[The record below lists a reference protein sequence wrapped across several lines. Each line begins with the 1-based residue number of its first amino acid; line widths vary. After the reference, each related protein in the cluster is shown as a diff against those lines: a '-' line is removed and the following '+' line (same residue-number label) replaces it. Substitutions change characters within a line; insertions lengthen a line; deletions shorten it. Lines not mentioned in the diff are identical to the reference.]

1 MRALVLITAAAAGL
15 AACAPTG
22 GGGDPMM
29 SRTSASQCLDTALA
43 TDFRQG
49 GDRTIYVT
57 DRRGPTYEL
66 RSFGNCNGLDFA
78 LSIGL
83 RGDMGP
89 GDRLCVGDRGHLA
102 LQDTRTQVCRVQIVR
117 QLTPDEAA
125 RLPR

>member
-1 MRALVLITAAAAGL
+1 MRAFVLTLAGAASL

-22 GGGDPMM
+22 GSDAMM
-29 SRTSASQCLDTALA
+29 APSSSRQCLDTELA
-43 TDFRQG
+43 SDFRQG

-83 RGDMGP
+83 RADTGP

-102 LQDTRTQVCRVQIVR
+102 LRDTRTEICRVEVVR
-117 QLTPDEAA
+117 QLTPEEAA
-125 RLPR
+125 NLPR

>member
-1 MRALVLITAAAAGL
+1 MRALVLVLAGAAGL

-22 GGGDPMM
+22 SDPMM
-29 SRTSASQCLDTALA
+29 SRTSASQCLDTELA

-49 GDRTIYVT
+49 GDRTIYVS

-66 RSFGNCNGLDFA
+66 RSFGNCNSLDFA

-89 GDRLCVGDRGHLA
+89 GDRLCVGDRGYLA
-102 LQDTRTQVCRVQIVR
+102 LQDTRTEVCRIQVVR

>member
-1 MRALVLITAAAAGL
+1 MRALVLTLAGAASL
-15 AACAPTG
+15 AACAPSG
-22 GGGDPMM
+22 SDPMM
-29 SRTSASQCLDTALA
+29 PRTSASQCLDTELA

-66 RSFGNCNGLDFA
+66 RSFGNCNSLDFA

-89 GDRLCVGDRGHLA
+89 GDRLCVGDRGHLV
-102 LQDTRTQVCRVQIVR
+102 LQDTRTQTCRVEVVR
-117 QLTPDEAA
+117 RLSPDEVAA
-125 RLPR
+125 LPR

>member
-1 MRALVLITAAAAGL
+1 MRALVLMMTAAAAGL

-22 GGGDPMM
+22 GGDDPMM

-66 RSFGNCNGLDFA
+66 R
-78 LSIGL
+78 
-83 RGDMGP
+83 
-89 GDRLCVGDRGHLA
+89 
-102 LQDTRTQVCRVQIVR
+102 
-117 QLTPDEAA
+117 
-125 RLPR
+125 

>member
-1 MRALVLITAAAAGL
+1 MRALVLTLAGAASL
-15 AACAPTG
+15 AACAPTDG
-22 GGGDPMM
+22 ADPAM
-29 SRTSASQCLDTALA
+29 SRTSASQCLDTELA
-43 TDFRQG
+43 SDFRQG

-83 RGDMGP
+83 RSDTGP
-89 GDRLCVGDRGHLA
+89 GDRLCVGDRGHIA
-102 LQDTRTQVCRVQIVR
+102 LQDTRTEICPIRVVR

-125 RLPR
+125 NLPR

>member
-1 MRALVLITAAAAGL
+1 MRSVCLILTGAASL
-15 AACAPTG
+15 AACAPAGT
-22 GGGDPMM
+22 DPMM
-29 SRTSASQCLDTALA
+29 SRTSAGQCLDTELA
-43 TDFRQG
+43 SDFRQG

-66 RSFGNCNGLDFA
+66 RSFGNCNSLDFA

-83 RGDMGP
+83 RSDTGP

-102 LQDTRTQVCRVQIVR
+102 LQDTRTQVCRVQVVR
-117 QLTPDEAA
+117 QLTPEEAA